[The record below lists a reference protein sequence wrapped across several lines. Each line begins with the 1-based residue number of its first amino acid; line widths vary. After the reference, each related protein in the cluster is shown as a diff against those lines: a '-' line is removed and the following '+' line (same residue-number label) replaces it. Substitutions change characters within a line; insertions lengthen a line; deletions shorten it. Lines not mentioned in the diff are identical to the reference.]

1 MFVEPLNYAKLK
13 SLEFQLKCSLEKILQ
28 KSRCIQGRV
37 GIDYHDWQNI
47 DTNDIP
53 VLPEVWYIRM
63 RRAESCNIF
72 NNSIILITTFCQINV
87 VLTPSILIS

>member
-28 KSRCIQGRV
+28 KSRVSRCR
-37 GIDYHDWQNI
+37 IDYHDWQNI

-53 VLPEVWYIRM
+53 VLPEVWYIRI
-63 RRAESCNIF
+63 RRDESCNIF
-72 NNSIILITTFCQINV
+72 NNSIILITNNS
-87 VLTPSILIS
+87 LPD

>member
-1 MFVEPLNYAKLK
+1 MFVKPLNYAKLK

-28 KSRCIQGRV
+28 KSRVSRCR
-37 GIDYHDWQNI
+37 IDYHDWQNI

-53 VLPEVWYIRM
+53 VLPEVWYIRI
-63 RRAESCNIF
+63 RRDESCNIF

-87 VLTPSILIS
+87 VLTSSILIS